1 MPERV
6 MTPESE
12 KYAKIGKLTKFKQ
25 ELPTKSSSTST
36 SWLLAAMRYLLI
48 SSAHYLTPSRLPP
61 VVRISVDMNVVNQV
75 AKFGFPQSTIINSL
89 RKNLAN
95 HCTTSY
101 YLLLM
106 D

>member
-1 MPERV
+1 MSVVER
-6 MTPESE
+6 
-12 KYAKIGKLTKFKQ
+12 
-25 ELPTKSSSTST
+25 
-36 SWLLAAMRYLLI
+36 
-48 SSAHYLTPSRLPP
+48 
-61 VVRISVDMNVVNQV
+61 V

-106 D
+106 DQVF

>member
-12 KYAKIGKLTKFKQ
+12 KYAKIGKQLHLVYVWIIT
-25 ELPTKSSSTST
+25 P
-36 SWLLAAMRYLLI
+36 LALI
-48 SSAHYLTPSRLPP
+48 SIEMS
-61 VVRISVDMNVVNQV
+61 VVNQV
-75 AKFGFPQSTIINSL
+75 AKYGFPQSTIINSL

-106 D
+106 DQVF

>member
-1 MPERV
+1 MQPERV

-12 KYAKIGKLTKFKQ
+12 KYAKIGKSKGFYQMLGIANNCSFV
-25 ELPTKSSSTST
+25 
-36 SWLLAAMRYLLI
+36 LLDMG
-48 SSAHYLTPSRLPP
+48 
-61 VVRISVDMNVVNQV
+61 VVEKV
-75 AKFGFPQSTIINSL
+75 AKYGFPQSVIINSL

>member
-1 MPERV
+1 MQRILQESQTLAPERV

-12 KYAKIGKLTKFKQ
+12 KYAKI
-25 ELPTKSSSTST
+25 
-36 SWLLAAMRYLLI
+36 
-48 SSAHYLTPSRLPP
+48 
-61 VVRISVDMNVVNQV
+61 DMGVIDKVM
-75 AKFGFPQSTIINSL
+75 KYGFPQSTIINSL

-106 D
+106 DQNF